1 MGSEVISMIDF
12 SKYINDMTYYNT
24 PERFG
29 PLGPE
34 QIGGT
39 MEAPVTTETGAFVQ
53 PNGDVMFRFY
63 YPAVSKLS
71 VSMRAGRQNQ
81 SFDLKKDAEG
91 YFTGCLPY
99 DAANPTWH
107 GFRQFTLIADDI
119 PVVSGRTPLIAG
131 AKGPENYLEI
141 PDPGWDDYLMDRKV
155 ARGAQAFRI
164 YWSEVTGSWHRCM
177 VYTPP
182 EYNTSPEKKYPVL
195 YLHHPGFKNTDT
207 AWMFQGKAPLIMD
220 NLLAEGKAVPFI
232 IVANECGPQLPEDG
246 LFGMDG
252 YFRMLFEDCIPFI
265 ESEYRC
271 LNDKWNRATA
281 GASWGGMLSSQ
292 LAFTWPDQF
301 ANVGMLSSGL
311 RCVDSWPELKDNHYL
326 DWMRGNAEEVGKQ
339 YKLIF
344 RSHGEI
350 EYIGSKTLPNEP
362 GNPTLF
368 EDEAFLA
375 ENGLDRLPCYHRVVF
390 PGGKHMW
397 DTFGKGF
404 SAFAQLL
411 FR

>member
-1 MGSEVISMIDF
+1 MSDF
-12 SKYINDMTYYNT
+12 TRYIEDYSYYNT
-24 PERFG
+24 PARFG

-39 MEAPVTTETGAFVQ
+39 MEEPVTTETGAFVQ
-53 PNGDVMFRFY
+53 PNGDVRFRFY
-63 YPAVSKLS
+63 YPNVGQMK
-71 VSMRAGRQNQ
+71 VYMRAGRQ
-81 SFDLKKDAEG
+81 SMEFDLEKDADG
-91 YFTGCLPY
+91 YFNGVLPY
-99 DAANPTWH
+99 DEENPTWH
-107 GFRQFTLIADDI
+107 GFRQFKLIADGI
-119 PVVSGRTPLIAG
+119 PVVSGRTPLTMGERG
-131 AKGPENYLEI
+131 AENYMEI
-141 PDPGWDDYLMDRKV
+141 PDPSWDEYLMDRKV
-155 ARGAQAFRI
+155 PRGALAYRI

-177 VYTPP
+177 VYTPAD
-182 EYNTSPEKKYPVL
+182 YNTNPDKKYPVL
-195 YLHHPGFKNTDT
+195 YLHHPGFQNTDT
-207 AWMFQGKAPLIMD
+207 AWMFLGKVPLIMD
-220 NLLAEGKAVPFI
+220 NLIAEGRAVPFI
-232 IVANECGPQLPEDG
+232 IVSNECGPQLPEDG
-246 LFGMDG
+246 RFGMDG

-271 LNDKWNRATA
+271 LTDKWNRATA

-292 LAFTWPDQF
+292 LAFTWPDKF
-301 ANVGMLSSGL
+301 ANIGMLSSGL
-311 RCVDSWPELKDNHYL
+311 RCVDTWPELKDNHYL
-326 DWMRGNAEEVGKQ
+326 DWLKGNAEEVGKQ

-350 EYIGSKTLPNEP
+350 EYIGRKDLPNEP

-375 ENGLDRLPCYHRVVF
+375 ENGLDKLPCYHRVVF

-404 SAFAQLL
+404 CAFAQLL